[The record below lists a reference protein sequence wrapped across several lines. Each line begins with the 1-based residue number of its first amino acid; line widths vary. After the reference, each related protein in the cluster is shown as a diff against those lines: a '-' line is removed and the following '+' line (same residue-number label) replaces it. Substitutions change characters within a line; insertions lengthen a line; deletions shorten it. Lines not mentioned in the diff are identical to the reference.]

1 MFCIGKGNLLEDI
14 INSKKFFIFVLKE
27 IYRIDKIDIFEYFI
41 VINNNKV
48 FKIDIEN
55 VKFIE

>member
-1 MFCIGKGNLLEDI
+1 MLEDI

-41 VINNNKV
+41 VINDNKV

>member
-1 MFCIGKGNLLEDI
+1 MLEDI
-14 INSKKFFIFVLKE
+14 INSKKFFIFVLEE
-27 IYRIDKIDIFEYFI
+27 IYRIDKIDIFKYFI
-41 VINNNKV
+41 VINDNKV